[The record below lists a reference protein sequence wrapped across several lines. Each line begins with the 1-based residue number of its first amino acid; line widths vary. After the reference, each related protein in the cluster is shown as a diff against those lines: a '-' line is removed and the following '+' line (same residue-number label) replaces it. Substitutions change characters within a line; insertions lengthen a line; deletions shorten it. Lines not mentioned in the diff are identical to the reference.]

1 MEIAVDMTKCQS
13 YAQCCFLAPG
23 VFRFEGEEAL
33 AYNPNPSD
41 AERFRVLQSAAACP
55 VQAIRV
61 AGTRLPVGRA
71 NTAETVH
78 APLTADER
86 VVIVGAS
93 LAGLTAAE
101 TLRTSGFT
109 GTITVLGDEPHL
121 PYDRPPLSKQ
131 VLTGVA
137 DTTTTRLPHSADLD
151 VDWRLGNIATALA
164 TGTKQV
170 LLQNGARVDYDRL
183 LIATGRRSRPWPV
196 TAEAALDG
204 VFVLR
209 TADDAAAIRERLT
222 DDTTR
227 VLVIG
232 GGFTG
237 GEIASSCSSLGIPV
251 TVVDR
256 GPAPMAK
263 LFGTAIGQMMR
274 ELHREHDVDL
284 RTGTGVTSMLGD
296 DGGRLTAAQLTD
308 GSTID
313 VDLAVVAIGA
323 VPNNEWLAGSG
334 VASDDGGVLCD
345 AAQHALSAGGQ
356 PLLDVFVAGDIARHP
371 NPLAGPGVWT
381 SEHWGA
387 AVGQAETA
395 ARNMVHGTDT
405 PHQDVPV
412 FWTTQFGQVL
422 KAAGE
427 PAIADTAQ
435 ITQGS
440 LGERSA
446 VVTFGRDGR
455 LVAAVAVNQSKWLPY
470 YRAQIEAGAAFPLE
484 DPTVDPAAETGL
496 LAAR

>member
-1 MEIAVDMTKCQS
+1 MTKCQS

-61 AGTRLPVGRA
+61 GGARLPVRPA
-71 NTAETVH
+71 DTAEPVH
-78 APLTADER
+78 TPLAADER

-101 TLRTSGFT
+101 TLRTAGFT

-131 VLTGVA
+131 VLTGVVG
-137 DTTTTRLPHSADLD
+137 TTTTRLPHAADLD
-151 VDWRLGNIATALA
+151 VDWRLGETATSLT
-164 TGTKQV
+164 TGAKQV
-170 LLQNGARVDYDRL
+170 LLQSGARVGYDRL
-183 LIATGRRSRPWPV
+183 LITTGRRSRPWPIA
-196 TAEAALDG
+196 AEAALDG
-204 VFVLR
+204 VVVLR
-209 TADDAAAIRERLT
+209 TAEDAAAIRERLSA
-222 DDTTR
+222 DPRR

-263 LFGTAIGQMMR
+263 LFGTAIGEMMR
-274 ELHREHDVDL
+274 SIHHEHDVDL
-284 RTGTGVTSMLGD
+284 RTGTSVTAMLGD
-296 DGGRLTAAQLTD
+296 DAGRLTAVQLTD

-313 VDLAVVAIGA
+313 VDVAVVAIGA
-323 VPNNEWLAGSG
+323 IPNSGWLAGSG
-334 VASDDGGVLCD
+334 IASDDGGVLCD
-345 AAQHALSAGGQ
+345 AAHHALSDDGH
-356 PLLDVFVAGDIARHP
+356 PMLDVFVAGDIARHP
-371 NPLAGPGVWT
+371 NPLAGPGAWT

-387 AVGQAETA
+387 AVGRAETA

-440 LGERSA
+440 LAARSA

-484 DPTVDPAAETGL
+484 DPTVDPAADTTL
-496 LAAR
+496 SAAR